1 MPSKSLSHEFNGVR
15 YEGYL
20 AWNSAV
26 TGPRPGVL
34 VIHEATGIGE
44 HARERADRIAEELG
58 YSAFAMDLFGENPSS
73 VDGMLGWIGRLLSDP
88 AELHGRLRAG
98 LAALCSDPCVD
109 PARIGAIGYCFGGT
123 AAIEL
128 GRCGADVKAIAALKT
143 HASPSVRIAAVVALR
158 RLERPEVGQFLND
171 ANGRVILEA
180 ARAISEIPIPQAL
193 PALAAL
199 QPDFGK
205 LTAEQRPALAR
216 RILSANY
223 RLGDAAS
230 AGRLAS
236 FAGNADLPE
245 AARAE
250 ALDLLA
256 E

>member
-128 GRCGADVKAIAALKT
+128 GRCGADVKAIVAFHAGLQGTATPAANISGKVLVCNGAQDPFMPNESLKT
-143 HASPSVRIAAVVALR
+143 FVDEMNAAGVDWQMLLLGGARHSYTNVHAGSFGSDAYAYDAKADARSWEAMSVLF
-158 RLERPEVGQFLND
+158 ED
-171 ANGRVILEA
+171 A
-180 ARAISEIPIPQAL
+180 
-193 PALAAL
+193 
-199 QPDFGK
+199 FG
-205 LTAEQRPALAR
+205 
-216 RILSANY
+216 
-223 RLGDAAS
+223 
-230 AGRLAS
+230 
-236 FAGNADLPE
+236 
-245 AARAE
+245 
-250 ALDLLA
+250 
-256 E
+256 